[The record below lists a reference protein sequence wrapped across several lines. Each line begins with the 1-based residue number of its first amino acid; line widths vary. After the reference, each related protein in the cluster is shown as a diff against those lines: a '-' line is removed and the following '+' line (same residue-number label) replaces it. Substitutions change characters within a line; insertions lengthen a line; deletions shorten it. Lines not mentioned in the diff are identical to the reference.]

1 MDEKFQLAIDGFDD
15 SQTQPIVKSP
25 IPTADDT
32 NARAGAALSELC
44 YVILD
49 ALNAEDNLV
58 PALSEQSK
66 ANELRNS
73 RYVYVY
79 DGRVRYFGQI
89 EKGPIYTPEWG
100 AVGDGPNTYPI
111 VSGDKVE
118 YVPSYYGYVQV
129 RILGEIEVIGEKE
142 VLQKTF
148 HRPHPKAKISY
159 VPEVELLSLLKMPN
173 TDQLMGVL
181 ANYSNKESDKA
192 VKFSIEDKLIRKQL
206 GIFGATGQGKS
217 NTVLSLAETLAQT
230 GWCVIILD
238 HSGEYTECHD
248 PSEEAQ
254 LFTVFWRGLGVTPQ
268 GVKNFKRFIPSS
280 DPSNPKGAIKFSVK
294 SKDVPFSVLKSF
306 LNLSDTQDEKLDA
319 IRRELGDKYDGLQS
333 LLLGVNDL
341 PQTERGKD
349 DPSKAPL
356 QRKLNRLINLGA
368 YSFAGDGRLFDTG
381 MTKKVSY
388 DVSHPDIHARQSKT
402 QPDQQGVFLSE
413 EVLIQPN
420 SILVVDFGNTSNQD
434 VLNIVALDI
443 LKKLERA
450 KASVRRANRTKVAI
464 FMEEAH
470 TFFSAEYTGNEKIA
484 ASLTST
490 VKKIFK
496 IGRKFY
502 LNPVVISQQPS
513 DVPGSIL
520 SQCSTKIIHQ
530 LSDEDDIRKVT
541 KGSAK
546 RYQNTIPDLRT
557 GEALVTNSEFTTA
570 QIIRLRP
577 AKAKKIDPFLVKAD
591 TEIDANAISEEADYT
606 PEED

>member
-1 MDEKFQLAIDGFDD
+1 MDEKFQLAIDEFDD
-15 SQTQPIVKSP
+15 TQTQPTFEAP
-25 IPTADDT
+25 IPATDNTGAT
-32 NARAGAALSELC
+32 AGAALSELC

-66 ANELRNS
+66 ASELRNS

-79 DGRVRYFGQI
+79 DGRIRYFGQI

-129 RILGEIEVIGEKE
+129 RILGEIEVIGEKKL
-142 VLQKTF
+142 LQKTF

-159 VPEVELLSLLKMPN
+159 VPENELLGLLKLPN
-173 TDQLMGVL
+173 TEHLMGVM
-181 ANYSNKESDKA
+181 ANYSNKEPDRA
-192 VKFSIEDKLIRKQL
+192 VKFAIEDKLIRKQL

-217 NTVLSLAETLAQT
+217 NTVLALAETLSAS

-238 HSGEYTECHD
+238 HSGEYTECHEA
-248 PSEEAQ
+248 SEESQ
-254 LFTVFWRGLGVTPQ
+254 LFTPFWLGLGVKPE
-268 GVKNFKRFIPSS
+268 GVKNLTRLLPVC
-280 DPSNPKGAIKFSVK
+280 DPTNPKGAIKFSVMSK
-294 SKDVPFSVLKSF
+294 SVSFSILKSF
-306 LNLSDTQDEKLDA
+306 LNLSPTQDEKLDM
-319 IRRELGDKYDGLQS
+319 IKRELGDNYDGLRS
-333 LLLGVNDL
+333 LLSSVNNL
-341 PQTERGKD
+341 PEKD
-349 DPSKAPL
+349 VSKAPL
-356 QRKLNRLINLGA
+356 ERKLQRLIDKGA
-368 YSFAGDGRLFDTG
+368 YNSTGGGRLFDNEQTA
-381 MTKKVSY
+381 KE
-388 DVSHPDIHARQSKT
+388 DLSHPDLYGKQSKT
-402 QPDQQGVFLSE
+402 SAALSQQVSYLSE
-413 EVLIQPN
+413 QELIKPN
-420 SILVVDFGNTSNQD
+420 SVTVIDFGNISDQD
-434 VLNIVALDI
+434 ILNIVALDV